1 MFLTVHSIEAL
12 FVLFARPV
20 PIPSAKPIPKRS
32 PGWDYLLGSALVAGA
47 GVIIVATIVE
57 DIITAGIGVADD
69 APSFAA
75 AAAMFTSG
83 IVLFKTVN
91 TGVPIKIEGHGVAPD
106 RL

>member
-1 MFLTVHSIEAL
+1 M
-12 FVLFARPV
+12 
-20 PIPSAKPIPKRS
+20 
-32 PGWDYLLGSALVAGA
+32 LGSALVALA